1 MSREAHIPAAFVL
14 AFYVQRPGHL
24 GRLITWAALTVL
36 LLVLVMI
43 RRDFTLIEVT
53 QQDAIIVL
61 VYLAEA
67 VGYVTA
73 FNLFHFGQVV
83 SDGVDL
89 GFSFHYVVLSVLPLP
104 SSMIGAEV
112 LESRNF
118 DAFRPYG
125 AAADMLSL
133 SITVFAIYWGL
144 FGWLARKS
152 THSRGIVR
160 VVLAALL
167 LILFVTSFQYPLRTS
182 SKFFI
187 LVVVVLALQHLL
199 SARAGRRH
207 GNNTTSAQSLH
218 RLLPAAA
225 S

>member
-1 MSREAHIPAAFVL
+1 
-14 AFYVQRPGHL
+14 
-24 GRLITWAALTVL
+24 
-36 LLVLVMI
+36 
-43 RRDFTLIEVT
+43 
-53 QQDAIIVL
+53 
-61 VYLAEA
+61 LAEA

-83 SDGVDL
+83 SDGINL
-89 GFSFHYVVLSVLPLP
+89 GFSFHYFLLSVLPLP

-133 SITVFAIYWGL
+133 SITVFAVYWGML
-144 FGWLARKS
+144 GWLARKS

-187 LVVVVLALQHLL
+187 LVAVVLALQYLL
-199 SARAGRRH
+199 RARAGHRH
-207 GNNTTSAQSLH
+207 RNGKTTKQSLH
-218 RLLPAAA
+218 KLLPTAAT
-225 S
+225 